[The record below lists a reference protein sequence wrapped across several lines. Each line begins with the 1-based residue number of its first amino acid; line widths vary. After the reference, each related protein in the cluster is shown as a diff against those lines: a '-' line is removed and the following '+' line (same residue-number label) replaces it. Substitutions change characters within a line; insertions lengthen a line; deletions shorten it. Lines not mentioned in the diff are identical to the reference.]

1 MIFGNFTPDYLRV
14 NLIWDNLHIDNS
26 TLDGSAGQDSAVFQI
41 KGGDK
46 TTNQVT
52 VFLKG
57 ENVLT
62 GNGNVYT
69 ETTDGT
75 TTTSLPGGVI
85 EAQGT
90 GSDRNGSVYITGGT
104 ILVYTTQTGIK
115 YNGGGGGMG
124 GGSGSSDAATS
135 DGQYIIGAP
144 GDNSR
149 P

>member
-1 MIFGNFTPDYLRV
+1 MISGNFTPDYLRV

-41 KGGDK
+41 KSGDK

-85 EAQGT
+85 EAKGT
-90 GSDRNGSVYITGGT
+90 GSDGNGGVYITGGT
-104 ILVYTTQTGIK
+104 ILVDTTQTGIK
-115 YNGGGGGMG
+115 YNGGGGMG

-144 GDNSR
+144 GGSSR

>member
-26 TLDGSAGQDSAVFQI
+26 TLGGSAGQDSAVFQI
-41 KGGDK
+41 KSGD
-46 TTNQVT
+46 
-52 VFLKG
+52 
-57 ENVLT
+57 
-62 GNGNVYT
+62 GNG
-69 ETTDGT
+69 G
-75 TTTSLPGGVI
+75 
-85 EAQGT
+85 
-90 GSDRNGSVYITGGT
+90 VYITGGT
-104 ILVYTTQTGIK
+104 ILVDTTQTGIK

-144 GDNSR
+144 GGNSR

>member
-26 TLDGSAGQDSAVFQI
+26 TLGGSAGQDSAVFQI
-41 KGGDK
+41 KSGDN

-69 ETTDGT
+69 ETTDG
-75 TTTSLPGGVI
+75 
-85 EAQGT
+85 
-90 GSDRNGSVYITGGT
+90 
-104 ILVYTTQTGIK
+104 TTQTGIK

-144 GDNSR
+144 GGNSR

>member
-1 MIFGNFTPDYLRV
+1 MAAPDRILQYFR
-14 NLIWDNLHIDNS
+14 S
-26 TLDGSAGQDSAVFQI
+26 RAV
-41 KGGDK
+41 

-75 TTTSLPGGVI
+75 TTTALPGGVI
-85 EAQGT
+85 EAKGT

-104 ILVYTTQTGIK
+104 ILVDTTQTGIK
-115 YNGGGGGMG
+115 YNGGGMG